1 MRIPVSTSDQTLSFL
16 PDYKGTKS
24 LVIMNFRNKTTQT
37 EQSQPG
43 HKQSQISSPRHP
55 TQVDTPVLLLP
66 YCHPKASCCPPCA
79 PAPSWGCRSNP
90 SKPSGSYHVPTGPA
104 GPSHSSLICP
114 RTWAVAYRKDGP
126 GSNTGSAK
134 KEEGNK
140 LTGRLTAFPH
150 LLTRTT

>member
-1 MRIPVSTSDQTLSFL
+1 MRNPVSTSDQTLSFL

-66 YCHPKASCCPPCA
+66 YCHPRLPAA
-79 PAPSWGCRSNP
+79 HPAPPPHPGDAEAIQANQVVATTCLQDP
-90 SKPSGSYHVPTGPA
+90 LDPPTA
-104 GPSHSSLICP
+104 HSS
-114 RTWAVAYRKDGP
+114 AQGP
-126 GSNTGSAK
+126 GPWH
-134 KEEGNK
+134 
-140 LTGRLTAFPH
+140 TGRMDLAQTQALPKRRKV
-150 LLTRTT
+150 TNSQAD